1 LLVQERTTRAPC
13 MIIYDPF
20 SLQIILRCSLIVLKH
35 KLLTQKVNE
44 QKSEYKVADM
54 IFEHVQDCLGVW
66 LRLFFKVFFIP
77 KCIKMMFFL
86 FFKNHFW
93 DQRIKTIQNIKKYIL
108 IFSKKKIEFFGNAGW
123 PAFQNAYVHAWTD
136 TETRFKV
143 FAMHWCEHA
152 REKFH
157 QMVNYKMEF

>member
-1 LLVQERTTRAPC
+1 MHDNICPV
-13 MIIYDPF
+13 

-54 IFEHVQDCLGVW
+54 IFEHVQDCLEVW

-86 FFKNHFW
+86 FFKNHF
-93 DQRIKTIQNIKKYIL
+93 
-108 IFSKKKIEFFGNAGW
+108 
-123 PAFQNAYVHAWTD
+123 
-136 TETRFKV
+136 
-143 FAMHWCEHA
+143 
-152 REKFH
+152 
-157 QMVNYKMEF
+157 